1 MCPPLKFG
9 SEKMRQNQPKGER
22 ERKEKRRNRDIGG
35 KKRDAVERERERE
48 ERERPKGRREMTESG
63 ASVKEEEKTI
73 QNDGINNMG
82 KVRVGFRSHKSNIL
96 FAGLPSLNFFFQ
108 LN

>member
-1 MCPPLKFG
+1 MPPLEIWIGKDEAKPAKRG
-9 SEKMRQNQPKGER
+9 EGKERKETQQRHRGKEKRCSR
-22 ERKEKRRNRDIGG
+22 ERK
-35 KKRDAVERERERE
+35 RERE

-108 LN
+108 IN